1 MTIDWWT
8 LGLQAINVLI
18 LVWLLGWLFWR
29 PMASMIAARRAA
41 AQSLLAE
48 AEAKRAAAT
57 AALADIDRVRA
68 GFAAERAAILEAA
81 AKEAEQ
87 QRAAAAAAGKAA
99 AQQEEE
105 AARKRI
111 AEAEAAS
118 AQVWARRATDLAVA
132 LAGRLAARLDGS
144 AIHAAFLDWL
154 LREIAALSPAVRQS
168 AMTGDGA
175 ITVVSATPLSED
187 EQARCA
193 EQIRAAIGGSPA
205 LTFTTDPS
213 LIAGLELRA
222 PGLVIRNSWR
232 ADLDRAAEELTHDLR
247 H

>member
-1 MTIDWWT
+1 
-8 LGLQAINVLI
+8 
-18 LVWLLGWLFWR
+18 
-29 PMASMIAARRAA
+29 
-41 AQSLLAE
+41 
-48 AEAKRAAAT
+48 
-57 AALADIDRVRA
+57 
-68 GFAAERAAILEAA
+68 
-81 AKEAEQ
+81 
-87 QRAAAAAAGKAA
+87 
-99 AQQEEE
+99 
-105 AARKRI
+105 
-111 AEAEAAS
+111 
-118 AQVWARRATDLAVA
+118 
-132 LAGRLAARLDGS
+132 
-144 AIHAAFLDWL
+144 
-154 LREIAALSPAVRQS
+154 
-168 AMTGDGA
+168 MTGDGA